1 MAIHKL
7 LQRQINKYLQGVNV
21 EESQQLINFI
31 NAVSES
37 YSNYDNDKILQ
48 QRAFDIAD
56 KEYLE
61 LTQKLLQEKNVH
73 DQSIKTLY
81 NVIRSLDEEQTQFF
95 DFDKNN
101 LLQLITYLER
111 QIRLRQEIEERN
123 KELALIISKT
133 TDAIIITDTAG
144 KIVWVN
150 TAFENLTEFT
160 FAEVIGKRPG
170 ELLQGPETDM
180 QTVKIIAQA
189 VREKRNI
196 NTTILNYSKSK
207 KKYWLNLTIN
217 PVLDDNGVCT
227 NYIAIERDITRI
239 IETDLEIKKLSVQ
252 LRSILD
258 NVTGYIFCKDY
269 DGRFLFV
276 NKSLAELFGTTAD
289 AVVGKTDAD
298 YGANESEIA
307 QYLEKDRY
315 VIDSKESLLIPEEV
329 ILRKD
334 GTRGVF
340 QTTKVPIDFPGV
352 EKGAVLGVSIDITDR
367 KNSELIIQQKNQE
380 LAHSESELLNNLYE
394 LLATQE
400 ELQRQKDEINEI
412 KERFELAL
420 RASNNGVW
428 DWDLRTNAIFYSQR
442 WKEMLG
448 YDNEEIPNHLDTFNT
463 LIHPDDKEL
472 VWSQINGYLTGSL
485 LEYQSEF
492 RMKHKSGHY
501 VWILSKG
508 GAVFDDNGKPYRMT
522 GSHADITTQKEED
535 IRQREHQVTIE
546 RHNRILTKLTTT
558 PFSFYE
564 SFEKALDTVAKD
576 TAEGLNIQSVRIG
589 QFSDTK
595 DIDCL
600 SCFLTQTNQFSTGS
614 RLPFTHAQ
622 TFISTLIDGNIIST
636 NDAANDVRTKEL
648 QDFLLTPL
656 GISRV
661 LAIPIR
667 SDSIVTGVLCCEST
681 QEHLVW
687 TDDDL
692 RFARSISDIVSIMYE
707 SEKTRRAE
715 QETLY
720 KSTLLRML
728 SDATER
734 LLKSND
740 WEHALRNSIHDI
752 GELFGNDRIYYY
764 QIISQHETQ
773 ERSVKKLIEWIK
785 SEEVNREDIDGVHKM
800 PFATSK
806 TFYVDI
812 FRKGYFIAYIDT
824 VNDVDLSKFMHA
836 QNIKTVL
843 IFPVFK
849 KDVLIGTLAFENC
862 LKSKLWVESEITIL
876 KTLTNN
882 ISVSIERQANEN
894 EIREKQQHFESV
906 ITNVPGVTFR
916 SVKKNDQWVFS
927 FISFEVERLSGYPQS
942 HFYNQPTLHWSKI
955 INDDDKSRIM
965 DYMKSRSSFDDLLQV
980 EYRIHTVDG
989 KEKWVEERSHSVYD
1003 HEGNFIGIDG
1013 FIMDITTRKLA
1024 EQEIIQAREIAE
1036 AASKAKSDFLANM
1049 SHEIRT
1055 PLNGVIGF
1063 ADILMRSS
1071 LDEVQQKY
1079 MGTIYQSANTL
1090 LGIIND
1096 ILDFSKI
1103 EANKLELS
1111 YEKSDI
1117 FEMGTQVVDII
1128 SFQARKKNIEL
1139 LLNISN
1145 IIPRF
1150 VWCDEIRLRQILVNL
1165 LGNAVKFT
1173 NQGEIELKIEP
1184 VEVID
1189 STYITLRFSVRDTG
1203 IGIDEKNQKI
1213 IFDAFAQEDLST
1225 TKKYGGTGLGLAISS
1240 RLLQLMGS
1248 ELLLQSEQGKGS
1260 LFYFD
1265 ITLQSEFGDPIEWN
1279 GLEMFRTVL
1288 VVDDNQNNLEIVR
1301 TILASKNIT
1310 AITVHSGI
1318 DAITLLQKSSD
1329 FDAVFIDYQMPE
1341 MDGIETIKIIR
1352 QDLSL
1357 TQDRLPIIL
1366 LYSSVDDE
1374 KINAACKEYD
1384 IHVRLVKPIDMK
1396 QIFYG
1401 LSHLTTATPAK
1412 QITTPQSDSVIAIDE
1427 YSHRFTN
1434 EYTILIAEDQ
1444 PVNMMLLTTIIRNLL
1459 PNVRIIEANNG
1470 IQAVRST
1477 EEHNPSLIFMD
1488 IQMPEMNGYDATRTI
1503 RQNVKGS
1510 HIPIIALTAG
1520 VVKGEREKCLDVG
1533 MNDYITKPV
1542 VQQTIADVLTRWL
1555 QLQQHISTEEVQMES
1570 MNTTE
1575 TLHFDKQDFMTRMG
1589 KHALHMLKK
1598 LIPVTLASLE
1608 AALAEV
1614 RDELPTKRPEIL
1626 SSLGHKMKGTAL
1638 SLSLITFAEYA
1649 KQLESVKVDGTDNV
1663 ETLYSLMTTEFEQI
1677 TSIMNQELSLL

>member
-1 MAIHKL
+1 MALHKL
-7 LQRQINKYLQGVNV
+7 LQRQINKYLSGVNV
-21 EESQQLINFI
+21 EESQQLLNFI

-61 LTQKLLQEKNVH
+61 LTQKLLQEKKVH

-95 DFDKNN
+95 DFDENN

-111 QIRLRQEIEERN
+111 QIRLRQAAEERN
-123 KELALIISKT
+123 KELALVVSKT
-133 TDAIIITDTAG
+133 TDAVIISDTQG
-144 KIVWVN
+144 NIVWVN
-150 TAFENLTEFT
+150 NAFERLTEYSFE
-160 FAEVIGKRPG
+160 EVVGKKPG
-170 ELLQGPETDM
+170 QILQGPETDED
-180 QTVKIIAQA
+180 TVKKIAQA

-196 NTTILNYSKSK
+196 NATILNYSKSK

-217 PVLDDNGVCT
+217 PVFNDEGVCV
-227 NYIAIERDITRI
+227 NYIAIERDVTRM
-239 IETDLEIKKLSVQ
+239 IETELEIKKLSVQ
-252 LRSILD
+252 LQSILD
-258 NVTGYIFCKDY
+258 NVAGYIFCKDY

-276 NKSLAELFGTTAD
+276 NKSLAELFGTTPEN
-289 AVVGKTDAD
+289 VVGKTDAE
-298 YGANESEIA
+298 YAANEDEIK

-315 VIDSKESLLIPEEV
+315 VIDKKELIFIPEET

-334 GTRGVF
+334 GTRGIF

-367 KNSELIIQQKNQE
+367 KNSELIIQQKNEE
-380 LAHSESELLNNLYE
+380 LAHSEGELLNNLYE

-428 DWDLRTNAIFYSQR
+428 DWDLRTNTIFYSQR

-448 YDNEEIPNHLDTFNT
+448 YDNEEIPNQLDTFNM
-463 LIHPDDKEL
+463 LIHPDDKEF
-472 VWSQINGYLTGSL
+472 VWAQINGYLTGTL

-558 PFSFYE
+558 PFSSYE
-564 SFEKALDTVAKD
+564 SFEKALDTVAKE
-576 TAEGLNIQSVRIG
+576 TAEGLGVQSVRIG

-595 DIDCL
+595 DVDCL
-600 SCFLTQTNQFSTGS
+600 SCFLATQNEFTSGS
-614 RLPFTHAQ
+614 RLPFTRAE
-622 TFISTLIDGNIIST
+622 TFISTLLDGNIIST
-636 NDAANDVRTKEL
+636 NEAANDVRTKEL
-648 QDFLLTPL
+648 HDFLLATL
-656 GISRV
+656 HISRV

-681 QEHLVW
+681 YDHVLW

-692 RFARSISDIVSIMYE
+692 RFARSVSDIVSIMYE

-728 SDATER
+728 SETTER

-752 GELFGNDRIYYY
+752 GDLFGNDRIYYY
-764 QIISQHETQ
+764 QIISHHGRR

-785 SEEVNREDIDGVHKM
+785 SDEVIREDIDGVHKM
-800 PFATSK
+800 PYSTSK

-812 FRKGYFIAYIDT
+812 FRKGYFLTDIET
-824 VNDVDLSKFMHA
+824 VHDSDLANFMNS
-836 QNIKTVL
+836 QKIRTVL

-862 LKSKLWVESEITIL
+862 LKGKKWVESEITIL

-916 SVKKNDQWVFS
+916 SVKKNDEWIFS

-942 HFYNQPTLHWSKI
+942 HFYNQPTLHWSNI
-955 INDDDKSRIM
+955 INNEDKSKIN
-965 DYMKSRSSFDDLLQV
+965 DFVKTKSSFDDLLQV
-980 EYRIHTVDG
+980 EYRIVTVDG

-1013 FIMDITTRKLA
+1013 FIMDITTRKFA

-1071 LDEVQQKY
+1071 LDDIQQKY

-1117 FEMGTQVVDII
+1117 FELSTQVVEII
-1128 SFQARKKNIEL
+1128 SFQARKKQIEL
-1139 LLNISN
+1139 LLNVSN
-1145 IIPRF
+1145 TIPRF

-1184 VEVID
+1184 VAVID
-1189 STYITLRFSVRDTG
+1189 SSHITLRFSVRDTG
-1203 IGIDEKNQKI
+1203 IGIDEKNQNI
-1213 IFDAFAQEDLST
+1213 IFEAFAQEDLST

-1240 RLLQLMGS
+1240 RLLHLMGS
-1248 ELLLQSEQGKGS
+1248 ELLLDSEQGKGS

-1265 ITLQSEFGDPIEWN
+1265 ITLQSESGDPIVWN
-1279 GLEMFRTVL
+1279 GLEMFHTIL
-1288 VVDDNQNNLEIVR
+1288 VVDDNHNNLEIVR
-1301 TILASKNIT
+1301 TILASKNI
-1310 AITVHSGI
+1310 AAVTVQSGI
-1318 DAITLLQKSSD
+1318 EAIELLKKSHE
-1329 FDAVFIDYQMPE
+1329 FDAVFVDYQMPD
-1341 MDGIETIKIIR
+1341 MDGIETIKKIR
-1352 QDLSL
+1352 QDIGL
-1357 TQDRLPIIL
+1357 TQERLPIIL
-1366 LYSSVDDE
+1366 LYSSFDDE

-1384 IHVRLVKPIDMK
+1384 VHVRLVKPIDMK
-1396 QIFYG
+1396 QVFYG
-1401 LSHLTTATPAK
+1401 LSHLTTATTIQK
-1412 QITTPQSDSVIAIDE
+1412 QPYDGAIVPNE
-1427 YSHRFTN
+1427 QTARQLHN
-1434 EYTILIAEDQ
+1434 EYIILIAEDQ

-1459 PNVRIIEANNG
+1459 PNVRIIEAYNG
-1470 IQAVRST
+1470 EQAVRSM
-1477 EEHNPSLIFMD
+1477 EQYMPSLILMD
-1488 IQMPEMNGYDATRTI
+1488 IQMPEMNGYDAARTI
-1503 RQNVKGS
+1503 RQTIHGS
-1510 HIPIIALTAG
+1510 DIPIIALTAG
-1520 VVKGEREKCLDVG
+1520 VVKGEREKCLDAG

-1542 VQQTIADVLTRWL
+1542 VQQTIADVLNRWL
-1555 QLQQHISTEEVQMES
+1555 QLQQHISTEEVHMERKS
-1570 MNTTE
+1570 VTE
-1575 TLHFDKQDFMTRMG
+1575 SIHFDKQDFMTRMG

-1614 RDELPTKRPEIL
+1614 RDELPAKRPDVL

-1638 SLSLITFAEYA
+1638 SLSLVTFAEYA
-1649 KQLESVKVDGTDNV
+1649 KQLEYVKVDGTDNV
-1663 ETLYSLMTTEFEQI
+1663 ETLYSLMTEEFEHV
-1677 TSIMNQELSLL
+1677 TSIMNQELSSL